1 MEVPMRSEI
10 EPELLVHANQELNH
24 GVMVVDRIIQL
35 AGTPILTPADWM
47 KLSKCA
53 YEVPSDP

>member
-1 MEVPMRSEI
+1 MRSEI

-24 GVMVVDRIIQL
+24 AVMVVDRIIQL